1 MEQQEII
8 VGDYVDYAYS
18 KKVKY
23 RGFIREIKG
32 DILKLEVCLT
42 KKINE
47 DNITELVEVLRND
60 IVPVKVAA

>member
-42 KKINE
+42 KKLMK
-47 DNITELVEVLRND
+47 ITSRS
-60 IVPVKVAA
+60 